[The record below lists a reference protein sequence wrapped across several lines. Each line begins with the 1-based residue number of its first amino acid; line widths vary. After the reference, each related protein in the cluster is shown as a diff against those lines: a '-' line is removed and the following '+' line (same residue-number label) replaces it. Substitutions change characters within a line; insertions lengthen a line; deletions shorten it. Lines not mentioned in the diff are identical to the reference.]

1 MERELDEAANDAGG
15 PRISK
20 SSSAVSAW
28 VVPTNEER
36 MVAISVAELLRGTLS
51 DPDRKEK

>member
-1 MERELDEAANDAGG
+1 
-15 PRISK
+15 
-20 SSSAVSAW
+20 VSAW

-36 MVAISVAELLRGTLS
+36 MVAISVAELLRVTLS